1 MTYRVR
7 VPAAASPVLG
17 REKGLS
23 RALLGCRVR
32 RGGRC
37 LCAARSFTLRV
48 LIVNKYVHLTGGADQ
63 HALGLASALR
73 DRGHEVR
80 FLSTSSPSNLET
92 EGRFV
97 DCSVTHA
104 SRDQLGV
111 VAQLRVLRDALW
123 NPEVAHAMHQLIDEF
138 APDVVHTHKLYPQL
152 SVAPVVVAA
161 RRGVPVVQTLHDF
174 EMLGASPIDV
184 RGGWWDR
191 DEPRLRHKLL
201 NTATVPVHRRVHVS
215 RVTSFVAV
223 SRFVQRI
230 HAQRGI
236 DSVVIPNFVSSVRNG
251 DGSPVPDFGHRSGVL
266 FLGRLRPEKGVPDV
280 VELARSLPDVPV
292 TIVGTGDLEPWLRAQ
307 AATIDNLEV
316 TGFVTDPELASIVQG
331 ARVMVVPSRCQDAG
345 PLVPLE
351 SMAAGTPVVAYAN
364 GGLGEYVADAGG
376 GRVVPADVVA
386 LSRAAGEIHGDA
398 PLWAELSA
406 RGLRSVAERHT
417 ADGYAASL
425 EKVYEDAA
433 R

>member
-1 MTYRVR
+1 M
-7 VPAAASPVLG
+7 
-17 REKGLS
+17 
-23 RALLGCRVR
+23 
-32 RGGRC
+32 
-37 LCAARSFTLRV
+37 RV

-63 HALGLASALR
+63 HALGLAAALR
-73 DRGHEVR
+73 ERGHEVR
-80 FLSTSSPSNLET
+80 FLSTRSPENLER
-92 EGRFV
+92 EGLFV

-104 SRDQLGV
+104 SRDHLGLL
-111 VAQLRVLRDALW
+111 AQGRVFRSALW
-123 NPEVAHAMHQLIDEF
+123 NGEAAHATDRLIDEF
-138 APDVVHTHKLYPQL
+138 RPDVVHSHKLYPQL

-201 NTATVPVHRRVHVS
+201 NSATVPLHRHVHVD
-215 RVTSFVAV
+215 RVSAFVAV
-223 SRFVQRI
+223 SRFVQRV

-236 DSVVIPNFVSSVRNG
+236 ESVVIPNFVSALRNSSVRNPG
-251 DGSPVPDFGHRSGVL
+251 YAARDGVL
-266 FLGRLRPEKGVPDV
+266 FLGRLRPEKGVVDV
-280 VELARSLPDVPV
+280 VELARKLPEVRV
-292 TIVGTGDLEPWLRAQ
+292 TMVGTGDLEEWARAE
-307 AATIDNLEV
+307 AASMDNLEI
-316 TGFVTDPELASIVQG
+316 TGFVTDPELASIVEG
-331 ARVMVVPSRCQDAG
+331 ARVMIVPSRCQDAG

-376 GRVVPADVVA
+376 GRVVPQDVVA
-386 LSRAAGEIHGDA
+386 LADAAREIHDDA
-398 PLWAELSA
+398 KLWATLSS
-406 RGLRSVAERHT
+406 RGRQSVAERHT
-417 ADGYAASL
+417 AAEYAERL

>member
-1 MTYRVR
+1 
-7 VPAAASPVLG
+7 
-17 REKGLS
+17 
-23 RALLGCRVR
+23 
-32 RGGRC
+32 
-37 LCAARSFTLRV
+37 LRV

-63 HALGLASALR
+63 HALGLAAALR
-73 DRGHEVR
+73 NRGHEVR

-104 SRDQLGV
+104 SRDRLSL
-111 VAQLRVLRDALW
+111 VAQGRVFRNALW
-123 NPEVAHAMHQLIDEF
+123 NGEAATAMHRLIDEF
-138 APDVVHTHKLYPQL
+138 DPDVVHTHKLYPQL

-184 RGGWWDR
+184 RGGMWDR

-201 NTATVPVHRRVHVS
+201 NTATVPIHRRVHVS

-223 SRFVQRI
+223 SRFVQRV

-236 DSVVIPNFVSSVRNG
+236 ASVVIPNFVASIRNG
-251 DGSPVPDFGHRSGVL
+251 DGAIPDFSRRSGVL

-292 TIVGTGDLEPWLRAQ
+292 TIVGTGDLEDWLRAQ
-307 AATIDNLEV
+307 AATIENLEV

-386 LSRAAGEIHGDA
+386 LSRAAEEIQGDA
-398 PLWAELSA
+398 SLWAELSA
-406 RGLRSVAERHT
+406 RGRRSVAERHT

-425 EKVYEDAA
+425 EKVYEGAA